1 LQQVHLSQ
9 SLLVA
14 VVLQFPHIRTQLI
27 TVGNPV
33 LQQLLQ
39 MVELHQFFHWHL
51 VVLAAM
57 EILAANQQANMFQA
71 VAAVPVVLV
80 TERPAALVLT
90 QISLAQHLCMAVAV
104 LDQMDPLEVH
114 PQVAEPIAIH
124 QQPIEVAVAHR
135 PRQVLGLH
143 LQVQMA

>member
-1 LQQVHLSQ
+1 
-9 SLLVA
+9 
-14 VVLQFPHIRTQLI
+14 
-27 TVGNPV
+27 
-33 LQQLLQ
+33 
-39 MVELHQFFHWHL
+39 
-51 VVLAAM
+51 
-57 EILAANQQANMFQA
+57 MFQA

>member
-1 LQQVHLSQ
+1 
-9 SLLVA
+9 
-14 VVLQFPHIRTQLI
+14 
-27 TVGNPV
+27 VGNPV

-114 PQVAEPIAIH
+114 LQAAAPMAIH
-124 QQPIEVAVAHR
+124 QRQVEVAVVHR
-135 PRQVLGLH
+135 PRQVLHLH
-143 LQVQMA
+143 LQVRMAL

>member
-1 LQQVHLSQ
+1 VHLSQ

-14 VVLQFPHIRTQLI
+14 AAPKLTHIRTQLI

-80 TERPAALVLT
+80 TEQPAALALT
-90 QISLAQHLCMAVAV
+90 QISLAQHLCTAAAV
-104 LDQMDPLEVH
+104 LDQMDQQEVH
-114 PQVAEPIAIH
+114 LQAAAPIAIH
-124 QQPIEVAVAHR
+124 QRQVEVAVVHR
-135 PRQVLGLH
+135 PRQVLHLH
-143 LQVQMA
+143 LQVRMA

>member
-1 LQQVHLSQ
+1 VHLSQ

-14 VVLQFPHIRTQLI
+14 AALKLTHIRTQLI
-27 TVGNPV
+27 TAGNPV

-104 LDQMDPLEVH
+104 LDQMDQQEVH
-114 PQVAEPIAIH
+114 LQAAAPMAIH
-124 QQPIEVAVAHR
+124 QRQVEVAVVHR
-135 PRQVLGLH
+135 PRQVLHLH
-143 LQVQMA
+143 LQVRMA